1 MSATETIRF
10 FLKYELMCKKKKR
23 RKSWTRFSSMRRCRT
38 RRHVKILTVAPPGSV
53 FFVNV
58 FLRFSK
64 KGSSFSLIE
73 DAVFCNASEQ
83 K

>member
-10 FLKYELMCKKKKR
+10 FLKYELMCKKKR
-23 RKSWTRFSSMRRCRT
+23 RKKSWTRFSSMRRCRT

-64 KGSSFSLIE
+64 KREQLFLNRGCS
-73 DAVFCNASEQ
+73 FCNASEQ